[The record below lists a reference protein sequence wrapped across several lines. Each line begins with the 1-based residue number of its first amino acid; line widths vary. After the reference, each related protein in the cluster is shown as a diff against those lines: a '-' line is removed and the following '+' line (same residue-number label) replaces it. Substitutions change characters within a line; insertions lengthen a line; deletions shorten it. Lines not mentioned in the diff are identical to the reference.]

1 MALENDGLRTAG
13 DVNIERVQ
21 IVSGNGRAV
30 DVTNMVGEIQI
41 FEDIFQPCITGT
53 LAIGDSLDLVNLF
66 PFIGEEK
73 VVIKIRTPSMKDNL
87 DANID
92 REFYIYKMTDRKII
106 GDRQVFY
113 MLHFCS
119 MELVADTNVK
129 LSKRYQ
135 GKIDQ
140 VAGVIIQREGLK
152 SNLPMQI
159 EDTVNTISYIS
170 NYWSPY
176 KNLQFL
182 ADRAMN
188 NHGAANFVFFENR
201 KGLNFVSFDGIFA
214 QENKE
219 TYTFDKFQREIKPNT
234 TIRDPEKDFSRFI
247 DYSIET
253 GFDYLE
259 RVRSG
264 MYGSKFIAHDILT
277 KKYSTKNYNMF
288 NEWDKT
294 NHLNMYPVSTED
306 VLVRTNASILSY
318 PKYNNMFNGYGDDGA
333 QNWMPRR
340 NSLMSQANAYRLTAE
355 APGRTDI
362 TVGQVA
368 RINLYKSVPIKK
380 EDTDTDY
387 MDNMFSGRYVISAI
401 NHRFTRDKHEMH
413 LEFIKDSLLIDPKTG
428 KK

>member
-1 MALENDGLRTAG
+1 MALQNDGLRTAG
-13 DVNIERVQ
+13 DVNIEKVQ
-21 IVSGNGRAV
+21 IMSGNGRTV
-30 DVTNMVGEIQI
+30 DITNMVGEIQM

-53 LAIGDSLDLVNLF
+53 IAIGDSLDLVNLF
-66 PFIGEEK
+66 PFVGEEK
-73 VVIKIRTPSMKDNL
+73 VAIKIRTPSMKDNL

-119 MELVADTNVK
+119 FELLADTNVK
-129 LSKRYQ
+129 LSKRYE
-135 GKIDQ
+135 GNVADI
-140 VAGVIIQREGLK
+140 AGVIMKREGLK
-152 SNLPMQI
+152 TELAVQV
-159 EDTVNTISYIS
+159 EETVNSVSYIS
-170 NYWSPY
+170 NFWSPY

-182 ADRAMN
+182 SDRAMN
-188 NHGAANFVFFENR
+188 AHGAANYVFFENR

-214 QENKE
+214 QQTKD
-219 TYTFDKFQREIKPNT
+219 TYTFDNFQREVKSDT
-234 TIRDPEKDFSRFI
+234 TIRDPEKDFSRFL

-259 RVRSG
+259 RVRTG

-288 NEWDKT
+288 KEWDKT
-294 NHLNMYPVSTED
+294 NHLNLYPLSSED
-306 VLVRTNASILSY
+306 TLVRTNASILSY

-340 NSLMSQANAYRLTAE
+340 NSLMSQAQAYRLVAE
-355 APGRTDI
+355 ASGRTDVTI
-362 TVGQVA
+362 GQVM
-368 RINLYKSVPIKK
+368 RINLYKTVPIKK
-380 EDTDTDY
+380 EDVDTDL
-387 MDNMFSGRYVISAI
+387 MDQMFSGRYVISAI

-413 LEFIKDSLLIDPKTG
+413 MEFIKDSLLVDPKTG

>member
-1 MALENDGLRTAG
+1 MALQNDGLRTAG
-13 DVNIERVQ
+13 DVNIEKVQ
-21 IVSGNGRAV
+21 IMSGNGRTV
-30 DVTNMVGEIQI
+30 DITNMVGEIQM
-41 FEDIFQPCITGT
+41 FEDIFQPCVTGT
-53 LAIGDSLDLVNLF
+53 IAIGDSLDLVNLF
-66 PFIGEEK
+66 PFVGEEK
-73 VVIKIRTPSMKDNL
+73 VAIKIRTPSMKDNL

-119 MELVADTNVK
+119 FELLADTNVK
-129 LSKRYQ
+129 LSKRYE
-135 GKIDQ
+135 GNIADI
-140 VAGVIIQREGLK
+140 AGVIMRREGLRTE
-152 SNLPMQI
+152 LAVQV
-159 EDTVNTISYIS
+159 EETVNSVSYIS
-170 NYWSPY
+170 NFWSPY

-182 ADRAMN
+182 SDRAMN
-188 NHGAANFVFFENR
+188 AHGAANYVFFENR

-214 QENKE
+214 QPTKD
-219 TYTFDKFQREIKPNT
+219 TYTFDNFQRETKSNT
-234 TIRDPEKDFSRFI
+234 TIRDPEKDFSRFL

-259 RVRSG
+259 RVRTG

-288 NEWDKT
+288 KEWDKT
-294 NHLNMYPVSTED
+294 NHLNLYPLSSED
-306 VLVRTNASILSY
+306 TLVRTNASILSY

-340 NSLMSQANAYRLTAE
+340 NSLMSQAQAYRLVAE
-355 APGRTDI
+355 ASGRTDVTI
-362 TVGQVA
+362 GQVM
-368 RINLYKSVPIKK
+368 RINLYKTVPIKK
-380 EDTDTDY
+380 EDVDTDL
-387 MDNMFSGRYVISAI
+387 MDQMFSGRYVVSAI

-413 LEFIKDSLLIDPKTG
+413 MEFIKDSLLVDPKTG

>member
-1 MALENDGLRTAG
+1 MALQNDGLRTAG
-13 DVNIERVQ
+13 DVNIEKVQ
-21 IVSGNGRAV
+21 IMSGNGRTV
-30 DVTNMVGEIQI
+30 DITNMVGEIQM

-53 LAIGDSLDLVNLF
+53 IAIGDSLDLVNLF
-66 PFIGEEK
+66 PFVGEEK
-73 VVIKIRTPSMKDNL
+73 VAIKIRTPSMKDNL

-119 MELVADTNVK
+119 FELLADTNVK
-129 LSKRYQ
+129 LSKRYE
-135 GKIDQ
+135 GNVADI
-140 VAGVIIQREGLK
+140 AGVIMRREGLK
-152 SNLPMQI
+152 TELAVQV
-159 EDTVNTISYIS
+159 EETVNSVSYIS
-170 NYWSPY
+170 NFWSPY

-182 ADRAMN
+182 TDRAMN
-188 NHGAANFVFFENR
+188 QHGAANYVFFENR

-214 QENKE
+214 QQTKD
-219 TYTFDKFQREIKPNT
+219 TYTFDNFQREVKSDT
-234 TIRDPEKDFSRFI
+234 TIRDPEKDFSRFL

-259 RVRSG
+259 RVRTG

-288 NEWDKT
+288 KEWDKT
-294 NHLNMYPVSTED
+294 NHLNLYPLSSED
-306 VLVRTNASILSY
+306 TLVRTNASILSY

-340 NSLMSQANAYRLTAE
+340 NSLMSQAQAYRLVAE
-355 APGRTDI
+355 ASGRTDVTI
-362 TVGQVA
+362 GQVM
-368 RINLYKSVPIKK
+368 RINLYKTVPIKK
-380 EDTDTDY
+380 EDVDTDL
-387 MDNMFSGRYVISAI
+387 MDQMFSGRYVVSAI

-413 LEFIKDSLLIDPKTG
+413 MEFIKDSLLVDPKTG